1 MRIAEPRVQLVGWT
15 VSRPFVGGDG
25 DPIFEPDAVNYHSDI
40 EPDERHGRIAL
51 YDGQALVEAAGRSC
65 YESYHRPNEKT
76 ATNAGYLANIHSQKH
91 FSVDEHAMA
100 SVYITGVSRSCTHEL
115 VRHRH
120 LSPSQLSQRF
130 VNGEEANAVIPPLL
144 DEHWNETASSTGRY
158 IGDILDEVQHVTS
171 RAYADIV
178 AALEKQGVK
187 GKPAREAARAV
198 LPNMT
203 ETKIVLSGN
212 YRAWMEFLIK
222 RDSPHADAEIRGVA
236 QQIGALLADHAPNV
250 FGPQARRIWQP
261 DE

>member
-1 MRIAEPRVQLVGWT
+1 MRIAEPNVQLIGHT
-15 VSRPFVGGDG
+15 VFTPPVDGDG
-25 DPIFEPDAVNYHSDI
+25 ELFFEPDPKNFIDDYT
-40 EPDERHGRIAL
+40 AL
-51 YDGQALVEAAGRSC
+51 GEIYDSQALVEFAGRSC

-76 ATNAGYLANIHSQKH
+76 ATNAGYLSNIHSQKH
-91 FSVDEHAMA
+91 FSVDEHGYATM
-100 SVYITGVSRSCTHEL
+100 YINGVSRSCTHEL

-144 DEHWNETASSTGRY
+144 LEHMDVIVESDY
-158 IGDILDEVQHVTS
+158 EEVMEDLLERIQDVTS
-171 RAYADIV
+171 EAYAEIV
-178 AALEKQGVK
+178 RALEKRGVK

>member
-1 MRIAEPRVQLVGWT
+1 MRIAEPHVQLVGWT
-15 VSRPFVGGDG
+15 VSRPFTD
-25 DPIFEPDAVNYHSDI
+25 DNDEPIFW
-40 EPDERHGRIAL
+40 PDEENAVPTPLGREQL

-100 SVYITGVSRSCTHEL
+100 SFYITGVSRSCTHEL

-130 VNGEEANAVIPPLL
+130 VNGESANAVIPPLL
-144 DEHWNETASSTGRY
+144 REHWDTEHVHTSET
-158 IGDILDEVQHVTS
+158 IGDLLEQVQDFNSHMYGS
-171 RAYADIV
+171 IV
-178 AALEKQGVK
+178 EALEKQGVK

-222 RDSPHADAEIRGVA
+222 RDSPHADAEIRQVA
-236 QQIGALLADHAPNV
+236 QAIGGQLAELYPNV
-250 FGPQARRIWQP
+250 FGPQARAIWQP
-261 DE
+261 VE

>member
-1 MRIAEPRVQLVGWT
+1 MRIAEPRVQLVGHT
-15 VSRPFVGGDG
+15 VFTPPVEEESDG
-25 DPIFEPDAVNYHSDI
+25 NVAPVFW
-40 EPDERHGRIAL
+40 PDEDNEAPVLLGHLRK
-51 YDGQALVEAAGRSC
+51 YDGQALVEFAGRSC

-91 FSVDEHAMA
+91 FSVDEHASA
-100 SVYITGVSRSCTHEL
+100 SFYITGISRSCTHEL

-144 DEHWNETASSTGRY
+144 EEHWNEAASPRSGHFV
-158 IGDILDEVQHVTS
+158 GDILSGVQHVTS
-171 RAYADIV
+171 RAYAEIV
-178 AALEKQGVK
+178 EALEARGIK
-187 GKPAREAARAV
+187 GKAAREAARAV

-203 ETKIVLSGN
+203 ETKIVLTGN

-236 QQIGALLADHAPNV
+236 QLIALELEELAPNI
-250 FGPQARRIWQP
+250 FGPEARRIWNP